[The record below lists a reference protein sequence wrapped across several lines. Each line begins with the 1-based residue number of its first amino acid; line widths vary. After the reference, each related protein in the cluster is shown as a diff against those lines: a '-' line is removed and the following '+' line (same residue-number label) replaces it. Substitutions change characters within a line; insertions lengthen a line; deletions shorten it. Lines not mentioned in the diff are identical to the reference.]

1 MSVDVQQSRIAALLN
16 EQERRE
22 RLMIAWADG
31 LKVQVEKRLASHEIS
46 GSLFVSK
53 VDLRREMDFIKHQLE
68 EFTLTLKEMP

>member
-68 EFTLTLKEMP
+68 EFILTLKEMP